1 MNSVALCSSGS
12 NNSGGNSSKVVTVVL
27 VLVLV
32 LVLAIAASQKVLLLR
47 ALQVC
52 RKRVS
57 ERRQK
62 EIETHTERERGRPS
76 NHALK
81 FFAPSDKG
89 VCLAIPVR
97 NGGYL

>member
-1 MNSVALCSSGS
+1 MVVITVMV
-12 NNSGGNSSKVVTVVL
+12 KVVVTVVL
-27 VLVLV
+27 VLVL
-32 LVLAIAASQKVLLLR
+32 AIVASQKVLLLR

-81 FFAPSDKG
+81 SFAPSDKG